1 MYNTVSELNIERFEN
16 YHDEYEKLSGVKK
29 NKYDQKFNPIYQN
42 LKDYNYD
49 WLFTKDKLD
58 HEEELVTTRERWRCK
73 RRNKIKN
80 LDSKQIIN

>member
-49 WLFTKDKLD
+49 
-58 HEEELVTTRERWRCK
+58 
-73 RRNKIKN
+73 
-80 LDSKQIIN
+80 